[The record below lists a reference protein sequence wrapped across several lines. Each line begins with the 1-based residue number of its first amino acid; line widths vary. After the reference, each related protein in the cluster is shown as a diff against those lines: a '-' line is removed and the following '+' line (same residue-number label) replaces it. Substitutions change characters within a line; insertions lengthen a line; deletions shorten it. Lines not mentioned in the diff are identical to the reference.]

1 MYVMHSEWCLT
12 LPRKHAANIAYH
24 SKEMTAF
31 GGWPI
36 RWTTGEESKTQA
48 DGGKDAVFLEGGPK
62 KSSKWKT
69 KEIEVSMIINHHQSS
84 DKTYTFPGWEMISF
98 GG

>member
-36 RWTTGEESKTQA
+36 RWTTGEESKKTQV
-48 DGGKDAVFLEGGPK
+48 DGGKDAVFLEGDPK

-69 KEIEVSMIINHHQSS
+69 KEIEGINDH
-84 DKTYTFPGWEMISF
+84 
-98 GG
+98 